1 MCFIPEPAGTRK
13 KSKLV
18 YAGSGI
24 YILMSAAVFHGLWAA
39 HQENTSS
46 FLSFIPFLD
55 RRFFHEKPLVD
66 QENERMSGKK
76 SAVPQ

>member
-1 MCFIPEPAGTRK
+1 
-13 KSKLV
+13 
-18 YAGSGI
+18 
-24 YILMSAAVFHGLWAA
+24 MSASFICFLGA
-39 HQENTSS
+39 HDTHARSS